1 MLEIIIKFLLS
12 VNGESNHFR
21 MYQYLKVF
29 HDANGDGQIDENDD
43 NESRGSKNCYSDGHC
58 IEIKVLDSLGKF

>member
-1 MLEIIIKFLLS
+1 MNLSLQVNISYIDQNLIVQKKQYFS

-21 MYQYLKVF
+21 MNQFLKVF

-43 NESRGSKNCYSDGHC
+43 NESHG
-58 IEIKVLDSLGKF
+58 F

>member
-1 MLEIIIKFLLS
+1 MLEIILKCLLS

-43 NESRGSKNCYSDGHC
+43 NESRGSNNCYSDGHYLQ
-58 IEIKVLDSLGKF
+58 IKVLEPFGKF